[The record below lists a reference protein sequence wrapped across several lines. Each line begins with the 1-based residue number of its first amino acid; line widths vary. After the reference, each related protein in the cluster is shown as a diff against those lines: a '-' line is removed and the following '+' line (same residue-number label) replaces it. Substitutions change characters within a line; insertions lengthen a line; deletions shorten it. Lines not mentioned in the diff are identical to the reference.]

1 MKDAHGLIDRITALT
16 SPLAPKPT
24 GIDPELARLSDIHA
38 VVFDVYGTLVIS
50 ASGDIGVSQQQHT
63 PDLARAALAA
73 TGVDTASLPAD
84 LDGPAALRAIIEASH
99 QRSRAQG
106 VEYPEVDILAIW
118 RELLEANGLDLDE
131 GTIRRIALEYELRSN
146 PVWPMPGLREVIAE
160 LARRGLV
167 LGIVSN
173 AQFYTPLMLH
183 AFLGMDIA
191 HAGFDLQCSAWS
203 YREGVAKPST
213 RIYEPVIAG
222 LSSGHGIAPN
232 QALYIGNDRR
242 NDIWPAAELGFRTA
256 LFAGDARSLRQHHDD
271 TRLAGVEPDRILT
284 DLMQITDALIPEAP
298 APSPENGER

>member
-1 MKDAHGLIDRITALT
+1 MNGAHGLIDRITALT
-16 SPLAPKPT
+16 SPLAPRPT
-24 GIDPELARLSDIHA
+24 GIDPQLAPLSDIRA
-38 VVFDVYGTLVIS
+38 VVFDIYGTLVIS

-84 LDGPAALRAIIEASH
+84 FDGPAALREIIEASH

-118 RELLEANGLDLDE
+118 RELLDACRLELDYDRV
-131 GTIRRIALEYELRSN
+131 RRIAIEYELRSN

-183 AFLGMDIA
+183 AFLGMDITQ
-191 HAGFDLQCSAWS
+191 AGFDPRCCAWS

-222 LSSGHGIAPN
+222 LSTGHGIAPH

-242 NDIWPAAELGFRTA
+242 NDIWPAAELGLRTA
-256 LFAGDARSLRQHHDD
+256 LFAGDARSLRQRQDD
-271 TRLAGVEPDRILT
+271 ARLAGVEPDRILT
-284 DLMQITDALIPEAP
+284 DLMQITDALIAEAP

>member
-1 MKDAHGLIDRITALT
+1 MNDVQGLIDRVTALT
-16 SPLAPKPT
+16 SPLAPRPT
-24 GIDPELARLSDIHA
+24 GIDPELAPLSHIRA

-50 ASGDIGVSQQQHT
+50 ASGDIGASQQPCT

-84 LDGPAALRAIIEASH
+84 LDGPAALREIIEASH
-99 QRSRAQG
+99 RRSRAQG
-106 VEYPEVDILAIW
+106 IEYPEVDILAIW
-118 RELLEANGLDLDE
+118 RELLGASGLDLDDDSV
-131 GTIRRIALEYELRSN
+131 RRIAIEYELRSN

-160 LARRGLV
+160 LARRRLV

-173 AQFYTPLMLH
+173 AQFYTPLMLQ

-191 HAGFDLQCSAWS
+191 QAGFDLRCCAWS

-222 LSSGHGIAPN
+222 LSKGHGISPN
-232 QALYIGNDRR
+232 QVLYIGNDRR

-256 LFAGDARSLRQHHDD
+256 LFAGDARSLRQRHDD
-271 TRLAGVEPDRILT
+271 ARLAGVEPDRVLT

-298 APSPENGER
+298 APLPENGER

>member
-1 MKDAHGLIDRITALT
+1 MNGAHGLIDRITALT
-16 SPLAPKPT
+16 SPLAPRPT
-24 GIDPELARLSDIHA
+24 GIDPQLAPLSGIRA

-50 ASGDIGVSQQQHT
+50 ASGDIGASQQQHT

-84 LDGPAALRAIIEASH
+84 FDGPAALREIIEASH

-106 VEYPEVDILAIW
+106 VEFPEVDILAIW
-118 RELLEANGLDLDE
+118 RELLDACGLNLDDDRV
-131 GTIRRIALEYELRSN
+131 RRIAIEYELRSN

-173 AQFYTPLMLH
+173 AQFYTPLMLQT
-183 AFLGMDIA
+183 FLEMDIA
-191 HAGFDLQCSAWS
+191 QAGFDPRCCAWS

-222 LSSGHGIAPN
+222 LSTGHGIAPH

-256 LFAGDARSLRQHHDD
+256 LFAGDARSLRQRHDD
-271 TRLAGVEPDRILT
+271 ARLASIEPDRILT
-284 DLMQITDALIPEAP
+284 DLMQITDALIAEAP
-298 APSPENGER
+298 APSPPNGEL